1 VYQPVAKLCLLVD
14 NVPSILTPLQMIA
27 GATLSNNQ
35 GVAIATDFSNA
46 IASYT
51 STTLLTPLFAALGN
65 SASANLSPLTL
76 VSLETM
82 GANSCPALSDST
94 PESYASNIGNI
105 LGPRVQPT
113 FSSNYTTFNGSIT
126 GNTLTVTTTP
136 APNPIYVGLQIG
148 AVGTSANTFI
158 IANTTGTGGTGNYTI
173 TPDQDVPATTIAAN
187 PSYASFGNSI
197 NGFTGVITDIGNT
210 YLGQGNTTVFAQ
222 VFSSAQGYINQNND
236 FINTA
241 YNSQTYLGSTFTS
254 MNSLITGN
262 LTDVNLALPSF
273 GSDLAKLGYLIDLAN
288 LGNFGLPSTV
298 FRQLATVTNLT
309 PRLTLALKQVGFT
322 TSQIERITDPDATL
336 TDTEE
341 AKLYRAMQLVT
352 DVALQ
357 QVCDILRITL
367 PVTGV
372 NTTNQP
378 QNPGLTSMAD
388 LLNPVK
394 IFPTSYASLTVRTY
408 NQNTTSELRAIY
420 LDATGNVNSNLLQ
433 YLPRYVITVVPA

>member
-1 VYQPVAKLCLLVD
+1 
-14 NVPSILTPLQMIA
+14 MIA

-35 GVAIATDFSNA
+35 GVAIATNFTNA
-46 IASYT
+46 ISSYT

-65 SASANLSPLTL
+65 SASANLTPATL
-76 VSLETM
+76 ISLETM
-82 GANSCPALSDST
+82 AANSCPALADST
-94 PESYASNIGNI
+94 PVTYASNIGNI
-105 LGPRVQPT
+105 LGPRVIANFT
-113 FSSNYTTFNGSIT
+113 TNYTTFGGSIS

-136 APNPIYVGLQIG
+136 EPNSIYISLQLG
-148 AVGTSANTFI
+148 AVGLTANTFI
-158 IANTTGTGGTGNYTI
+158 TADLTGNGGAGDYQVTPEQTI
-173 TPDQDVPATTIAAN
+173 PSSTMVAN
-187 PSYASFGNSI
+187 PSLASFGNSI

-222 VFSSAQGYINQNND
+222 VFTGAQSYINQNND

-273 GSDLAKLGYLIDLAN
+273 GSDLAKLGFLVNMTN

-298 FRQLATVTNLT
+298 FRQLSTVTNLT
-309 PRLTLALKQVGFT
+309 PRITLALKQVGFT
-322 TSQIERITDPDATL
+322 TAQIESITDPDATL

-341 AKLYRAMQLVT
+341 AKLYRAMLLVT
-352 DVALQ
+352 GQALQ
-357 QVCDILRITL
+357 QVCNILGITL
-367 PVTGV
+367 PVAGV
-372 NTTNQP
+372 DTSQP
-378 QNPGLTSMAD
+378 ENPGLTSMAD

-394 IFPTSYASLTVRTY
+394 IFPTSFTSLTVRTY

-420 LDATGNVNSNLLQ
+420 LDSTGTINSKLLQ

>member
-1 VYQPVAKLCLLVD
+1 
-14 NVPSILTPLQMIA
+14 MIA
-27 GATLSNNQ
+27 GASLSNNQ
-35 GVAIATDFSNA
+35 GVAIATNFTNA
-46 IASYT
+46 ISSYT
-51 STTLLTPLFAALGN
+51 GTTLLTPLFSALGN
-65 SASANLSPLTL
+65 SANANLAPLTL

-94 PESYASNIGNI
+94 PASYASNIGNI

-113 FSSNYTTFNGSIT
+113 FSSNYTTFNGSIS

-136 APNPIYVGLQIG
+136 NPNPIYVSLQIG

-158 IANTTGTGGTGNYTI
+158 TADLGGGGGTGNYEV
-173 TPDQDVPATTIAAN
+173 TPAQDVPATTIASN

-197 NGFTGVITDIGNT
+197 NGFTGVITDVGNT

-262 LTDVNLALPSF
+262 LTDVNLALPAF
-273 GSDLAKLGYLIDLAN
+273 GRDLAKLGYLIN
-288 LGNFGLPSTV
+288 LDNLDNFGLPSTV
-298 FRQLATVTNLT
+298 FKQLATVTNLT
-309 PRLTLALKQVGFT
+309 PSITTALGRAGFT
-322 TSQIERITDPDATL
+322 TTQIERVADPDVTL
-336 TDTEE
+336 TDSEE
-341 AKLYRAMQLVT
+341 RKLYQAMRLVT
-352 DVALQ
+352 GRALQ
-357 QVCDILRITL
+357 QVCDIFGITL
-367 PVTGV
+367 PVVGG
-372 NTTNQP
+372 NTTTQP
-378 QNPGLTSMAD
+378 QNPGLTTMAD

-420 LDATGNVNSNLLQ
+420 LDSTGNVNSKLTE

>member
-1 VYQPVAKLCLLVD
+1 
-14 NVPSILTPLQMIA
+14 MIA

-35 GVAIATDFSNA
+35 GVAIATNFTNA
-46 IASYT
+46 ISSYT

-65 SASANLSPLTL
+65 SASANLTPTTL
-76 VSLETM
+76 ISLETM
-82 GANSCPALSDST
+82 AANSCPALADST
-94 PESYASNIGNI
+94 PEAYASNIGNI
-105 LGPRVQPT
+105 LGPRVIANFTTNYAT
-113 FSSNYTTFNGSIT
+113 FEGSIS

-136 APNPIYVGLQIG
+136 EPNLIYVSLQLG
-148 AVGTSANTFI
+148 AVGLTANTFI
-158 IANTTGTGGTGNYTI
+158 TADLTGSGGAGDYEVTPEQTI
-173 TPDQDVPATTIAAN
+173 PSSTMVAN
-187 PSYASFGNSI
+187 PSLAAFGNSI

-222 VFSSAQGYINQNND
+222 VFTAAQSYINQNND

-262 LTDVNLALPSF
+262 LTDINLALPAF
-273 GSDLAKLGYLIDLAN
+273 GSDLARLGFLIDLTN

-309 PRLTLALKQVGFT
+309 PRITVALKQVNFT
-322 TSQIERITDPDATL
+322 TAQIESITDPDATL

-341 AKLYRAMQLVT
+341 AKLYRAMLLITGQ
-352 DVALQ
+352 ALQ
-357 QVCDILRITL
+357 QVCDILGITL
-367 PVTGV
+367 PVFGV
-372 NTTNQP
+372 NTIQP

-394 IFPTSYASLTVRTY
+394 IFPTSFPSLTVRTY
-408 NQNTTSELRAIY
+408 NQNTTSELRSIY
-420 LDATGNVNSNLLQ
+420 IDSTGTINSKLLQ

>member
-1 VYQPVAKLCLLVD
+1 
-14 NVPSILTPLQMIA
+14 MIA

-35 GVAIATDFSNA
+35 GVAIATNFANA

-51 STTLLTPLFAALGN
+51 GTALLTPLFAALGN
-65 SASANLSPLTL
+65 SANANLSPLTL
-76 VSLETM
+76 VGLENL

-94 PESYASNIGNI
+94 PASYASNIGNV
-105 LGPRVQPT
+105 LGPRIQTT
-113 FSSNYTTFNGSIT
+113 FTTNYTTFNGSIT

-136 APNPIYVGLQIG
+136 SPNAIYVGLQIG

-158 IANTTGTGGTGNYTI
+158 TADVGGGGGVGNYTI
-173 TPDQDVPATTIAAN
+173 TPDQEVPDTTIAAN
-187 PSYASFGNSI
+187 PSYASYGNGI
-197 NGFTGVITDIGNT
+197 AGFTGVITDIGNT

-273 GSDLAKLGYLIDLAN
+273 GRDLAKLGYLINLSD

-298 FRQLATVTNLT
+298 FRQLVTVTNLT
-309 PRLTLALKQVGFT
+309 PSITTALGRAGFT
-322 TSQIERITDPDATL
+322 TVQIERITDPDATL

-341 AKLYRAMQLVT
+341 RKLYRAMQLVT
-352 DVALQ
+352 GQALQ
-357 QVCDILRITL
+357 QVCDILRISL
-367 PVTGV
+367 PVAGV
-372 NTTNQP
+372 NTTQP
-378 QNPGLTSMAD
+378 ENPGLTTMAD

-394 IFPTSYASLTVRTY
+394 IFPTSFASLTVRTY

-420 LDATGNVNSNLLQ
+420 LDSTGNVNSKLLE

>member
-1 VYQPVAKLCLLVD
+1 
-14 NVPSILTPLQMIA
+14 MIA

-35 GVAIATDFSNA
+35 GVAIATNFANA

-51 STTLLTPLFAALGN
+51 GTPLLTPLFVALGN
-65 SASANLSPLTL
+65 SANANLSSLTL

-94 PESYASNIGNI
+94 PASYASNIGNI
-105 LGPRVQPT
+105 LGPIVQTT
-113 FSSNYTTFNGSIT
+113 FTSNYTTFNGSIT
-126 GNTLTVTTTP
+126 GNNLLVTTSP
-136 APNPIYVGLQIG
+136 SPNLIYVGLQIG

-158 IANTTGTGGTGNYTI
+158 TADIDGGGGVGNYQV
-173 TPDQDVPATTIAAN
+173 TPDQDVPETTIAAN

-197 NGFTGVITDIGNT
+197 AGFTGVITDIGNT

-222 VFSSAQGYINQNND
+222 VFSGAQNYINQNND

-273 GSDLAKLGYLIDLAN
+273 GSDLARLGFLIDLAN

-309 PRLTLALKQVGFT
+309 PRITVALKQVGFT
-322 TSQIERITDPDATL
+322 TAQIERITDPDATL

-341 AKLYRAMQLVT
+341 AKLYRAMLLVT
-352 DVALQ
+352 GQALQ
-357 QVCDILRITL
+357 QVCDIFRITL
-367 PVTGV
+367 PVAGV
-372 NTTNQP
+372 NTTAQP

-388 LLNPVK
+388 LLNPLK

-420 LDATGNVNSNLLQ
+420 LDATGNVNSKLTE

>member
-1 VYQPVAKLCLLVD
+1 
-14 NVPSILTPLQMIA
+14 MIA

-35 GVAIATDFSNA
+35 GVAIATDFTNA
-46 IASYT
+46 ISSYT
-51 STTLLTPLFAALGN
+51 STTLLAPLFVAFGN
-65 SASANLSPLTL
+65 SANANLTSATLT
-76 VSLETM
+76 SLETM
-82 GANSCPALSDST
+82 GASNCPALSDST
-94 PESYASNIGNI
+94 PTSYASNIGNV
-105 LGPRVQPT
+105 LGPRIQTT
-113 FSSNYTTFNGSIT
+113 FTTNYTTFSGSIS
-126 GNTLTVTTTP
+126 GNTLTVTGTP

-158 IANTTGTGGTGNYTI
+158 TADLGGGGGAGAYGI
-173 TPDQDVPATTIAAN
+173 SPDQDIPATTIAAN
-187 PSYASFGNSI
+187 PSYASYGNSI

-222 VFSSAQGYINQNND
+222 VFSSAQNYINQNND

-273 GSDLAKLGYLIDLAN
+273 GSDLSKLGYLVNLAD

-309 PRLTLALKQVGFT
+309 PRITVALKQVGFT
-322 TSQIERITDPDATL
+322 TTQIERITDPDATL

-352 DVALQ
+352 DQALQ

-367 PVTGV
+367 PVAGV
-372 NTTNQP
+372 NTTQP
-378 QNPGLTSMAD
+378 ENPGLTSMAD

-433 YLPRYVITVVPA
+433 YLPRYVLTVVPA

>member
-1 VYQPVAKLCLLVD
+1 
-14 NVPSILTPLQMIA
+14 MIA

-35 GVAIATDFSNA
+35 GVTIATNFTNA
-46 IASYT
+46 ISSYT

-65 SASANLSPLTL
+65 SASANLTPTTL
-76 VSLETM
+76 ISLETM
-82 GANSCPALSDST
+82 AANSCPALADST
-94 PESYASNIGNI
+94 PEAYASNIGNI
-105 LGPRVQPT
+105 LGPRVIANFTTNYAT
-113 FSSNYTTFNGSIT
+113 FGGSIF

-136 APNPIYVGLQIG
+136 EPNLIYVSLQLG
-148 AVGTSANTFI
+148 AVGLTANAFI
-158 IANTTGTGGTGNYTI
+158 TADLTGGGGAGDYEVTPEQTI
-173 TPDQDVPATTIAAN
+173 PSSTIVAN
-187 PSYASFGNSI
+187 PSLASYGNSI

-222 VFSSAQGYINQNND
+222 VFTAAQSYINQNND

-262 LTDVNLALPSF
+262 LTDINLALPAF
-273 GSDLAKLGYLIDLAN
+273 GSDLARLGFLIDLTN

-309 PRLTLALKQVGFT
+309 PRITVALKQVNFT
-322 TSQIERITDPDATL
+322 TAQIENITDPDATL

-341 AKLYRAMQLVT
+341 AKLYRAMLLITGQ
-352 DVALQ
+352 ALQ
-357 QVCDILRITL
+357 QVCDILGITL
-367 PVTGV
+367 PVFGV
-372 NTTNQP
+372 NTTQP

-394 IFPTSYASLTVRTY
+394 IFPTSFASLTVRTY
-408 NQNTTSELRAIY
+408 NQNTTSELRSIY
-420 LDATGNVNSNLLQ
+420 IDSTGTINSKLLQ

>member
-1 VYQPVAKLCLLVD
+1 
-14 NVPSILTPLQMIA
+14 MIA

-35 GVAIATDFSNA
+35 GVAIATNFTNA
-46 IASYT
+46 ISSYT

-65 SASANLSPLTL
+65 SASANLTPATL
-76 VSLETM
+76 ISLETM
-82 GANSCPALSDST
+82 AANSCPALADST
-94 PESYASNIGNI
+94 PVTYASNIGNI
-105 LGPRVQPT
+105 LGPRVIANFT
-113 FSSNYTTFNGSIT
+113 TNYTTFGGSIS

-136 APNPIYVGLQIG
+136 EPNSIYISLQLG
-148 AVGTSANTFI
+148 AVGLTANTFI
-158 IANTTGTGGTGNYTI
+158 TADLTGNGGAGDYQVTPEQTI
-173 TPDQDVPATTIAAN
+173 PSSTIVAN
-187 PSYASFGNSI
+187 PSLASFGNSI

-222 VFSSAQGYINQNND
+222 VFTGAQSYINQNND

-273 GSDLAKLGYLIDLAN
+273 GSDLAKLGFLVNMTN

-298 FRQLATVTNLT
+298 FRQLSTVTNLT
-309 PRLTLALKQVGFT
+309 PRITLALKQVGFT
-322 TSQIERITDPDATL
+322 TAQIESITDPDATL

-341 AKLYRAMQLVT
+341 AKLYRAMLLVT
-352 DVALQ
+352 GQALQ
-357 QVCDILRITL
+357 QVCNILGITL
-367 PVTGV
+367 PVAGV
-372 NTTNQP
+372 DTSQP
-378 QNPGLTSMAD
+378 ENPGLTSMAD

-394 IFPTSYASLTVRTY
+394 IFPTSFTSLTVRTY

-420 LDATGNVNSNLLQ
+420 LDSTGTINSKLLQ

>member
-1 VYQPVAKLCLLVD
+1 
-14 NVPSILTPLQMIA
+14 MIA

-35 GVAIATDFSNA
+35 GVTIATDFTNA
-46 IASYT
+46 ISSYT
-51 STTLLTPLFAALGN
+51 GTTLLAPLFVAFGN
-65 SASANLSPLTL
+65 SANANLSSSTL

-94 PESYASNIGNI
+94 PASYASDIGNI
-105 LGPRVQPT
+105 LGPIIQTT
-113 FSSNYTTFNGSIT
+113 FTTNYTTFNGSIT
-126 GNTLTVTTTP
+126 GNTLLVTTTP
-136 APNPIYVGLQIG
+136 SPNPIYVGLQIG

-158 IANTTGTGGTGNYTI
+158 TADIDGGGGIGNYQI
-173 TPDQDVPATTIAAN
+173 TPNQDVPVTTIAAN
-187 PSYASFGNSI
+187 PSFASYGNSI
-197 NGFTGVITDIGNT
+197 TGFTGVITDIGNA

-222 VFSSAQGYINQNND
+222 VFAGAQGYITQNND

-262 LTDVNLALPSF
+262 LTDVNLALPAF
-273 GSDLAKLGYLIDLAN
+273 GSDLARLGFLIDLAN

-309 PRLTLALKQVGFT
+309 PRITVALKQVGFT
-322 TSQIERITDPDATL
+322 TTQIERVTDPDVTL

-341 AKLYRAMQLVT
+341 AKLYRAMLLVT
-352 DVALQ
+352 GQALQ

-367 PVTGV
+367 PVAGV
-372 NTTNQP
+372 NITQP
-378 QNPGLTSMAD
+378 ENPGLTSMAD

-408 NQNTTSELRAIY
+408 NQNTTSELRSIY
-420 LDATGNVNSNLLQ
+420 LDATGNVNSKLVE